1 MYKILKINYNNYF
14 LATLF
19 CFITVFIT
27 SCNKESQ
34 SSKESSESLPKKGD
48 LISFYKTLDPA
59 ILKSSNETITKVYL
73 DKKSNVINEYIKLN
87 YGEDFLKKDKLSNTE
102 VILFGFVIATHEL
115 NDKNIILGKLPNN
128 KTLSLDNNLEMPIW
142 AHCAIAAVSGYEGF
156 EKLFT
161 GTATLMSATEAL
173 VVMKAFLKRY
183 VGYIG
188 IALAV
193 YEFGTCME
201 WY

>member
-1 MYKILKINYNNYF
+1 
-14 LATLF
+14 
-19 CFITVFIT
+19 
-27 SCNKESQ
+27 
-34 SSKESSESLPKKGD
+34 
-48 LISFYKTLDPA
+48 
-59 ILKSSNETITKVYL
+59 
-73 DKKSNVINEYIKLN
+73 
-87 YGEDFLKKDKLSNTE
+87 
-102 VILFGFVIATHEL
+102 
-115 NDKNIILGKLPNN
+115 
-128 KTLSLDNNLEMPIW
+128 MPIW